1 MKTLTFWEK
10 DPITHARLLF
20 LLLLGQLAPAVLHAQ
35 LTISQGGTPT
45 SATVPGTVA
54 SLAGSD
60 GLLPN
65 LAVPASLLSSAK
77 GTANW
82 YVQSASVLLVAADLA
97 KHNRFPTRHGQLLL
111 AAEQNLLGAKQAG
124 FATERGH
131 ANCAYLL
138 GYLAERLHN
147 DVPAAE
153 AYYEE
158 AVAADPKNTQAA
170 NALARTKAVLA
181 FRASLA
187 R

>member
-1 MKTLTFWEK
+1 LVRSERKRA
-10 DPITHARLLF
+10 AR
-20 LLLLGQLAPAVLHAQ
+20 
-35 LTISQGGTPT
+35 GGR
-45 SATVPGTVA
+45 SC
-54 SLAGSD
+54 
-60 GLLPN
+60 
-65 LAVPASLLSSAK
+65 
-77 GTANW
+77 
-82 YVQSASVLLVAADLA
+82 

-158 AVAADPKNTQAA
+158 AVAADPKTRRPQT
-170 NALARTKAVLA
+170 LWRGPKPVLA